1 MEEGGSRATTPLE
14 ETPTRGPRSTTPLV
28 RQGSRAELA
37 RVREDERGLSS
48 LELGG
53 EGRRSGLPSLDPI
66 GVEGRR
72 SGVPSLDPMGVV
84 EAEGSQDSRVSSRQ
98 VNI

>member
-37 RVREDERGLSS
+37 RVREEERGLSS

-53 EGRRSGLPSLDPI
+53 
-66 GVEGRR
+66 EGRR

-98 VNI
+98 VNIWKRTNRTNRTMDK